1 MTRIIR
7 SDEIDEAVSV
17 LHSGGV
23 LALPTDTVYG
33 VGASLF
39 DERAVARLFALK
51 QRPVNVALPVLIG
64 SLDQLELLAITIEG
78 RIRRLVDE
86 LWPGALTLILN
97 ADQQLAQR
105 VGSNTSTIG
114 VRYPDDEALRAL
126 LRESGPLAVTS
137 ANRHG
142 YPPCVSA
149 DDVAKEF
156 ASSNELDVIV
166 DGGVRNSP
174 VSTVVDVS
182 SDNWIVLREGAVS
195 SERIASVAAKR

>member
-1 MTRIIR
+1 M
-7 SDEIDEAVSV
+7 
-17 LHSGGV
+17 
-23 LALPTDTVYG
+23 
-33 VGASLF
+33 
-39 DERAVARLFALK
+39 K
-51 QRPVNVALPVLIG
+51 
-64 SLDQLELLAITIEG
+64 
-78 RIRRLVDE
+78 
-86 LWPGALTLILN
+86 
-97 ADQQLAQR
+97 
-105 VGSNTSTIG
+105 
-114 VRYPDDEALRAL
+114 RYEHY
-126 LRESGPLAVTS
+126 S